1 MECTGQLQQITKDW
15 QSNKFIL
22 SIAINEN
29 ISQEQVEEIQNCK
42 LSVVLKKWRQKRSLD
57 ANAYA
62 WVLMTKIANHP
73 HVKTSKEEVY
83 EQMLQDYGVL
93 YQDENND
100 YITITLKSNVD
111 ISKVAGHWKQYRS
124 NGEFTAYLMIKGTSE
139 YDTSEMAHF
148 IDMVVQEAKELGI
161 ETLPPE
167 ELQRMKD
174 MWRYCDGK

>member
-1 MECTGQLQQITKDW
+1 MECTGQLQGITKDW
-15 QSNKFIL
+15 KTDKFIV
-22 SIAINEN
+22 SIEVNEK
-29 ISQEQVEEIQNCK
+29 ISQEMVEEIQNCK

-57 ANAYA
+57 ANAYL
-62 WVLMTKIANHP
+62 WVLCTKIATKM
-73 HVKTSKEEVY
+73 KTSKEEVY
-83 EQMLQDYGVL
+83 EAMLQDYGVL

-111 ISKVAGHWKQYRS
+111 ITKVTGHWKRYKS

-161 ETLPPE
+161 ETLPPD
-167 ELQRMKD
+167 ELERMCA
-174 MWRYCDGK
+174 MWGVKNG